1 MIILVSCL
9 LLAATAFG
17 QRFSPKR
24 IVYNNDSLIC
34 FTYKQELD
42 LLVKIKQCNAIELEL
57 ADTRLLWN
65 NCNTQ
70 LQVERNH
77 YKDLNKLYTELETE
91 ADSLRT
97 KYKNE
102 VTSHAGTK
110 ALLQTETNRKRN
122 WRMAA
127 IAEGIIIVAIFLVK

>member
-1 MIILVSCL
+1 MLLTSCL
-9 LLAATAFG
+9 LLAAIAFG
-17 QRFSPKR
+17 QHFSPKR

-42 LLVKIKQCNAIELEL
+42 LLRKIKQCNAIELEL
-57 ADTRLLWN
+57 TETRSLWED
-65 NCNTQ
+65 CNKQ
-70 LQVERNH
+70 LTIERTY

-97 KYKNE
+97 KYQNE
-102 VTSHAGTK
+102 VTLHANTK
-110 ALLQTETNRKRN
+110 ALLDTQTNRKRN

-127 IAEGIIIVAIFLVK
+127 IVEGVIIVAIFLVK